1 MEIPLLYA
9 IVVTSVTLP
18 LACHIKA
25 LEGISEALSNVMAVI
40 YLAVKLPLCTP
51 SNMSALRLV
60 LTVPLLIGAL
70 PFALPNVYVPAVIV
84 PAFIYT
90 GRFAAPTVEDDAV
103 AVPELRYIGFT
114 PLPTVAEPS
123 FEATS
128 AVPLN
133 VASTKRLIRVLADN
147 NVNVVSVGVEVFPVQ
162 SIVACNAKRFRLYV
176 TY

>member
-1 MEIPLLYA
+1 
-9 IVVTSVTLP
+9 
-18 LACHIKA
+18 
-25 LEGISEALSNVMAVI
+25 
-40 YLAVKLPLCTP
+40 
-51 SNMSALRLV
+51 MSALRLV